1 LKAKKGEVP
10 VFWFPFL
17 AGRKPLR
24 RRTDLKVS
32 RNNSILVVDDAPTAL
47 DILQRNLE
55 SKGYQV
61 FTASNVVD
69 ALKILENTP
78 INLVITD
85 YKMPRISG
93 LDLIRHVRE
102 NFYEIEV
109 IMVTG
114 YASVKGAVEAVKM
127 GAEEYLPKPFTDEEL
142 FSAVDRAL
150 NKQDLHRVVQA
161 EKPRGP
167 SDLHGIIGKSKPVR
181 KMLVEIE
188 KASKSVATVLV
199 LGESGTGK
207 ELVARAI
214 HYSSS
219 RASAPFVPVNCGAI
233 PEKLLESELFGYVK
247 GAFTGANE
255 SRAGFFQTA
264 DGGTILL
271 DEVNEMS
278 LAMQVKLL
286 RVLQDKQV
294 CMVGSRKSQKID
306 VRIIASS
313 NKDLSG
319 LVNKNAFRD
328 DLFFRLNVITI
339 TAPPLRE
346 RQEDIAALIT
356 HFARK
361 FTEEIGKTA
370 PIFPNEVVQTLMGYA
385 WPGNIRELENLIQRL
400 IIMTDGKKVEIPYLP
415 SVMRFSA
422 MPGSVPFRPL
432 AEEESAYI
440 RRVLASVGG
449 NKSRAAE
456 ILGIDRKTIRDKL
469 KSENGEINEIGK
481 TNHRTT

>member
-1 LKAKKGEVP
+1 MKAQ
-10 VFWFPFL
+10 L
-17 AGRKPLR
+17 
-24 RRTDLKVS
+24 
-32 RNNSILVVDDAPTAL
+32 NNSILVVDDAQTAV

-55 SKGYQV
+55 SRGYRV

-69 ALKILENTP
+69 AVKILESAP
-78 INLVITD
+78 IDLVITD
-85 YKMPRISG
+85 YKMPKISG
-93 LDLIRHVRE
+93 LDLVRHIRS
-102 NFYEIEV
+102 NFQDTEV

-142 FSAVDRAL
+142 FTAVGRAL
-150 NKQDLHRVVQA
+150 NKQELRKVVQGG
-161 EKPRGP
+161 KPRGVGP
-167 SDLHGIIGKSKPVR
+167 AHGIIGKSKPVR
-181 KMLVEIE
+181 KMLAEIE
-188 KASKSVATVLV
+188 KASKSSATVLV

-214 HYSSS
+214 HYSSK

-233 PEKLLESELFGYVK
+233 PEKLLESELFGHVK

-271 DEVNEMS
+271 DEVNEMNP
-278 LAMQVKLL
+278 AMQVKLL
-286 RVLQDKQV
+286 RVLQDKHV
-294 CMVGSRKSQKID
+294 CMVGARKTQKID

-313 NKDLSG
+313 NKDLRG
-319 LVNKNAFRD
+319 LVNKNIFRE

-339 TAPPLRE
+339 TVPPLRE
-346 RQEDIAALIT
+346 RSQDIAALTT
-356 HFARK
+356 HFADK
-361 FTEEIGKTA
+361 FAEEIGKST
-370 PIFPNEVVQTLMGYA
+370 PVFSDEVLRTFMGYA

-400 IIMTDGKKVEIPYLP
+400 IVMMDGKKVEIPDLP

-456 ILGIDRKTIRDKL
+456 ILKIDRKTLREKI
-469 KSENGEINEIGK
+469 KSGNGTVSEIEG
-481 TNHRTT
+481 